1 MMKIGTLGGSATFAG
16 EATESIRARHPEFSA
31 PHYFKSM
38 EDCWNEL
45 ARGTVDAIVLGAE
58 RTGQAHHGSAVALRG
73 FYVMDMMALP
83 LSCNL
88 YAKPGTRRQ
97 SIRKI
102 TGHGSI
108 MQCVPWLEEHFPG
121 VPREMHPLNSVAAAK
136 DVLAGDGMSAVV
148 GSRSLVAAVPGL
160 EVVAERIDDGSLAN
174 WWLVSARPHFSE
186 RPATIVVVGEFAA
199 DGRLGGLI
207 AAVQGAG
214 YQLSTIA
221 GFPVP
226 HGLSVYQ
233 YLARFEGHGER
244 AKVEAAIAPFG
255 ARLAGAF

>member
-1 MMKIGTLGGSATFAG
+1 MRIGTLGGNATFAG
-16 EATESIRARHPEFSA
+16 EATEASRARHPEFSA
-31 PHYFKSM
+31 AHYFKSM

-45 ARGTVDAIVLGAE
+45 ANGAVDAIVLGAE
-58 RTGQAHHGSAVALRG
+58 RTGQPHHGAAIAMRG

-97 SIRKI
+97 AIRKI

-108 MQCVPWLEEHFPG
+108 NQCVPWLEANFPG

-148 GSRSLVAAVPGL
+148 GSRSLPAAVPGL
-160 EVVAERIDDGSLAN
+160 ETMAERIDDGSLAH
-174 WWLVSARPHFSE
+174 WWLVSAQPHFSE
-186 RPATIVVVGEFAA
+186 RPATIVVTGAFGA
-199 DGRLGGLI
+199 DGRLGELI
-207 AAVQGAG
+207 AALQGAG
-214 YQLSTIA
+214 YRLATIA

-226 HGLSVYQ
+226 RGLSNYH
-233 YLARFEGHGER
+233 YLARFNGQGER
-244 AKVEAAIAPFG
+244 ATVEAVVAPFG